1 MFCCPAINTLG
12 QQVVIK
18 GVLTNDI
25 DVESIQVYNTT
36 SRFNTITD
44 QNGNFEIE
52 AFKNDTL
59 VFSAVN
65 YYTRK
70 AVITEEN
77 YNFKHI
83 EVTLVPILNE
93 LDEVYL
99 GHRLTGDL
107 ANDIKNVK
115 TDDPFNFDDVGIPG
129 FKGKPEEK
137 IPPVLGGV
145 VSITSVDVEALYKYL
160 SGYYKNLKLLR
171 KWQSQDAA
179 VANILHG
186 YMPSLLEEAFGIPE
200 NRAFDFVL
208 FCVET
213 TTLENEFKNENYEL
227 VLDIFQKKAPEYLK
241 GLVKE

>member
-1 MFCCPAINTLG
+1 MGNFVYA
-12 QQVVIK
+12 QQVIIK
-18 GVLTNDI
+18 GKLLNET
-25 DVESIQVYNTT
+25 DVEAVQVYNTT
-36 SRFNTITD
+36 SRFNTTTD

-65 YYTRK
+65 YYTRR
-70 AVITEEN
+70 AVITDEN
-77 YNFKHI
+77 YNYKNI
-83 EVTLVPILNE
+83 DVTLVPILNE
-93 LDEVYL
+93 LDEVYI

-107 ANDIKNVK
+107 AKDIKNVK
-115 TDDPFNFDDVGIPG
+115 TEDLFNFDDVGIPG

-137 IPPVLGGV
+137 IVPVMGGV
-145 VSITSVDVEALYKYL
+145 ITPTSVNIEALYKYL

-186 YMPSLLEEAFGIPE
+186 YMPGLLEDAFKIPE

-227 VLDIFQKKAPEYLK
+227 VLDIFQKKAPEYLE
-241 GLVKE
+241 GLIME